1 MLTLPSR
8 ARFATITIE
17 AFLPIETDRENL
29 MSKQQ
34 DLGKLPHWDLS
45 NVYPSLE
52 SSSFTSDMTKLEED
66 IAALKAFMDEHDIRR
81 DGAVPEAVDATSS
94 VLGEYLD
101 RMNALRRLSGTL
113 NAYIYSFITTDSYN
127 KTATRILSEYEQ
139 IKVQVIDLDVRFQG
153 WIGTIDR
160 EEGRLDT
167 ILAAGG
173 TPAEHIFY
181 LREAAEQSHFLMS
194 EAEEALASELA
205 LSGASAWEKLQ
216 GVITSQIK
224 MPFELDGKTEDLP
237 ITKVINFRAHPDGD
251 VRKRAYDTEML
262 AWEANREPLAACMNG
277 IKGAAQTIYR
287 RRGRENALHRALDL
301 ARIDKETLDAM
312 MGAMRDSFPDF
323 RRYWQAKA
331 KLLGKDQLPWW
342 DLMAPLGKTDTVYP
356 YDEARDFILEQFAT
370 FSERLSIFAEKAFD
384 QNWIDAEPRD
394 GKVGGAFCMRVP
406 AVDES
411 RILCNFDGSL
421 DQLSTIAHEL
431 GHAYHNECH
440 IGKTPLQVRTPMTLA
455 ETASIFNQTI
465 IADATLAR
473 AKDREEE
480 LAILEAFL
488 MDSSQVI
495 VDITSRFLFEE
506 EVFERRAKAELSAD
520 DLCEI
525 MARCQKATYGD
536 GLDPDHLHPY
546 MWTWKP
552 HYYSLELPFY
562 NFPYAFG
569 LLFGLGLYAIYQQ
582 RGEDFLEDYD
592 ELLRST
598 GEGTAADLA
607 MRFGIDLRDRAFWEA
622 SIDII
627 RERIDRF
634 VAL

>member
-1 MLTLPSR
+1 MT
-8 ARFATITIE
+8 AQM
-17 AFLPIETDRENL
+17 NL
-29 MSKQQ
+29 
-34 DLGKLPHWDLS
+34 GILPHWDLS

-52 SSSFTSDMTKLEED
+52 STQFTDDMARLEKD
-66 IAALKAFMDEHDIRR
+66 ITSLKSFMDTHAIRYGSDIPS
-81 DGAVPEAVDATSS
+81 PEKTAP
-94 VLGEYLD
+94 LLNEYLD
-101 RMNALRRLSGTL
+101 RMNALRRLSGTI

-139 IKVQVIDLDVRFQG
+139 IKVRITDLDIRFRG
-153 WIGTIDR
+153 WMGTID
-160 EEGRLDT
+160 EEKGRLDT
-167 ILAAGG
+167 IIAEGG
-173 TPAEHIFY
+173 TAGKHVFY
-181 LREAAEQSHFLMS
+181 LKETAEQSHYLMS
-194 EAEEALASELA
+194 EAEESLASELA

-224 MPFELDGKTEDLP
+224 MPFTMDGTTEEFP
-237 ITKVINFRAHPDGD
+237 ITKIINLRAHPDADIRQRG
-251 VRKRAYDTEML
+251 YETEMK

-277 IKGAAQTIYR
+277 VKGAAHTIYR
-287 RRGRENALHRALDL
+287 RRGRDNALHRALDM
-301 ARIDKETLDAM
+301 ARIDKRTLEAM
-312 MGAMRDSFPDF
+312 MDAMRDSFPDF
-323 RRYWQAKA
+323 RKYWRAKA
-331 KLLGKDQLPWW
+331 RLLGKEQLPWW
-342 DLMAPLGKTDTVYP
+342 DLMAPLGKTDTIYT
-356 YDEARDFILEQFAT
+356 YDEARTFILDQFAS
-370 FSERLSIFAEKAFD
+370 FSERLKTFAGKAFD
-384 QNWIDAEPRD
+384 EHWIDAEPRD

-406 AVDES
+406 AVNES

-465 IADATLAR
+465 IADATLTR
-473 AKDREEE
+473 AKDREEK

-495 VDITSRFLFEE
+495 VDISSRYLFEQ

-520 DLCEI
+520 DFCDI
-525 MARCQKATYGD
+525 MTRCQKETYGE

-582 RGEDFLEDYD
+582 RGDTFLDDYD
-592 ELLRST
+592 ALLRST

-607 MRFGIDLRDRAFWEA
+607 LRFDIDLRNRDFWEA

-627 RERIDRF
+627 RERIDLF
-634 VAL
+634 IHL